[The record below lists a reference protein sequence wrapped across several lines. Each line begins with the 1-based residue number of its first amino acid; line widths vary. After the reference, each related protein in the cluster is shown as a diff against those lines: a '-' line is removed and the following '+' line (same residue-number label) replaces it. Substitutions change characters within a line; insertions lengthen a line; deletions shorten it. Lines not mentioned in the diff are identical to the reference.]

1 MDATQNYYGYTNESD
16 SYENADEIYL
26 SDLGAILCLL
36 ITLIT
41 CCIGFVG
48 NGYIIWLLGF
58 QIKRNSFTTFILNLA
73 IADSVYLT
81 SAFIYYIDT
90 FFTSLQARETLN
102 HLCIYFMHMTYTNA
116 NFLLTAIS
124 MDRCVAVLF
133 PIWHRCSRPKHLST
147 TVCVLLWIFSFLLCG
162 IMSITK
168 VFGNYNLR
176 KFHFLVTAIVCLPLI
191 TLSTMVLFIKMC
203 LKSDQKNQGRLLLMI
218 VITLLCFLIL
228 AFPFC
233 LLAVIISFS
242 SAKAYNKLELWFA
255 YSILFSCLNSSINP
269 VIYFLVGRKKG
280 VRSKESLKVVLQKV
294 FKEAERE
301 MSTSIPN

>member
-1 MDATQNYYGYTNESD
+1 MNSSLEYLDATQNYYGYTNESD
-16 SYENADEIYL
+16 SYENAEEISL
-26 SDLGAILCLL
+26 SYLGAILWLL

-58 QIKRNSFTTFILNLA
+58 QIKRNSFTTFILHLA

-81 SAFIYYIDT
+81 SVFIYYIDT
-90 FFTSLQARETLN
+90 FFTSLQARETFDL
-102 HLCIYFMHMTYTNA
+102 LCIYFMRMTYTNA

-147 TVCVLLWIFSFLLCG
+147 TVCVLLWISSFLLCG

-168 VFGNYNLR
+168 
-176 KFHFLVTAIVCLPLI
+176 
-191 TLSTMVLFIKMC
+191 
-203 LKSDQKNQGRLLLMI
+203 KNQGQLLLMI
-218 VITLLCFLIL
+218 FITLLCFLIL

-233 LLAVIISFS
+233 VLTVIISFS
-242 SAKAYNKLELWFA
+242 STKAYNKLELWFA

-269 VIYFLVGRKKG
+269 VIYFLVGRKK
-280 VRSKESLKVVLQKV
+280 RAQTKESMKVILQKV
-294 FKEAERE
+294 FKEAEVTGGR
-301 MSTSIPN
+301 